1 VGKRGQ
7 EWLGKKGWK
16 GKRGLGKRVMVGNR
30 RGGLIFGN
38 GGFGVE
44 NDCLGFGGFL
54 VAMKPWYW

>member
-1 VGKRGQ
+1 M
-7 EWLGKKGWK
+7 GKKEWK

-38 GGFGVE
+38 GGFGME

>member
-30 RGGLIFGN
+30 RGGLIFGKWWVWD
-38 GGFGVE
+38 GKMIALGSVGF
-44 NDCLGFGGFL
+44 
-54 VAMKPWYW
+54 WWQ